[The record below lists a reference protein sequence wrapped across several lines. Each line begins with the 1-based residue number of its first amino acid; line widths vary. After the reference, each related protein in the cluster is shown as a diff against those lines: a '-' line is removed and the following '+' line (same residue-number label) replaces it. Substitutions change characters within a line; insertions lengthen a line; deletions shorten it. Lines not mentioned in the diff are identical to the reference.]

1 MAILM
6 DDVIQQY
13 RKWKE
18 QGEGLRGKARQ
29 AMEARFAE
37 LLVEAV
43 RISEDYK
50 RDFGA
55 VLKPPAVVTAFRF
68 KAGAKAKPKKKAAAP
83 APAPVAVTAVPDDP
97 KTAAL
102 AKKLAAAKKK
112 LEAAKAAGQATR
124 ALEDKVYEIEDDLR
138 LASQAG

>member
-1 MAILM
+1 M

-18 QGEGLRGKARQ
+18 QGEGLRSKAKQ

-83 APAPVAVTAVPDDP
+83 APVPAAAAPVDDA

-102 AKKLAAAKKK
+102 VKKLAAAKKK

-124 ALEDKVYEIEDDLR
+124 ALEDRVYEIEDDLR
-138 LASQAG
+138 LASQGA

>member
-1 MAILM
+1 M

-18 QGEGLRGKARQ
+18 QGEGLRGKAKQ
-29 AMEARFAE
+29 AMEERFAE

-43 RISEDYK
+43 RISEDFK

-68 KAGAKAKPKKKAAAP
+68 KQGAKAKPRKKAP
-83 APAPVAVTAVPDDP
+83 APAPAPAAPVNDH

-102 AKKLAAAKKK
+102 QKKLAAAKKK
-112 LEAAKAAGQATR
+112 LETAKAAGQATR
-124 ALEDKVYEIEDDLR
+124 ALEDRVYEIEDDLR

>member
-1 MAILM
+1 M

-18 QGEGLRGKARQ
+18 QGEGLRSKAKQ

-83 APAPVAVTAVPDDP
+83 SPVPAAAAPVDDA

-102 AKKLAAAKKK
+102 VKKLAAAKKK

-124 ALEDKVYEIEDDLR
+124 ALEDRVYEIEDDLR
-138 LASQAG
+138 LASQGA

>member
-1 MAILM
+1 M

-18 QGEGLRGKARQ
+18 QGEGLRSKAKQ

-43 RISEDYK
+43 RVSEDYK

-55 VLKPPAVVTAFRF
+55 ALKPPAVVTAFRF
-68 KAGAKAKPKKKAAAP
+68 KAGAKAKPKKKAAAAP
-83 APAPVAVTAVPDDP
+83 APAPAAVTPVADDP
-97 KTAAL
+97 KSAAL

>member
-1 MAILM
+1 M

-18 QGEGLRGKARQ
+18 QGEGLRGKAKQ
-29 AMEARFAE
+29 AMEERFAE

-43 RISEDYK
+43 RISEDFK

-55 VLKPPAVVTAFRF
+55 VLKPPAVVTSFRF
-68 KAGAKAKPKKKAAAP
+68 KQGAKAKPKKKAAAP
-83 APAPVAVTAVPDDP
+83 AAAPAPAAPVNDH

-102 AKKLAAAKKK
+102 QKKLAAAKKK
-112 LEAAKAAGQATR
+112 LETAKAAGQPTR
-124 ALEDKVYEIEDDLR
+124 ALEDRVYELEDDLR